1 MIPRYF
7 AGLPRQAAVAL
18 ALGLGVALVLPAV
31 VSSYVLSVLVV
42 MLFSAYFGQAW
53 NIMMGFAGQLSL
65 GHALYVGLGAYVS
78 GALFTHYGLPPWVGM
93 PAGMAVSALAGG
105 IIAALGFRF
114 GVTGVYFALLTIAFA
129 EFTRI
134 AFDHFDWVGGSSG
147 LFLPVERLGH
157 DDVLHLRGSPAMFYY
172 VLLALTAA
180 ALALSHLLLLRRIG
194 FYWLAIREDQA
205 AAEALGIDVFRYKIA
220 AVALSAAMT
229 AAGGTVLAFYDNNLY
244 PDTAFGIGRSI
255 DIITAPIIGGLG
267 TLIGPLM
274 GAVVLT
280 SLSEIMTDLSSALG
294 INGLKQF
301 IYGTALFLIV
311 AMRASGLWPWLKS
324 ALRLDTAGR

>member
-1 MIPRYF
+1 MIREYL
-7 AGLPRQAAVAL
+7 ADRRAAIAMVVAL
-18 ALGLGVALVLPAV
+18 AAAMFLPAV
-31 VSSYVLSVLVV
+31 VSDYVLSVLVV
-42 MLFSAYFGQAW
+42 VLFSAYFGQAW

-78 GALFTHYGLPPWVGM
+78 GALFVHYGLAPWIGM
-93 PAGMAVSALAGG
+93 LAGMVASAIAGS

-114 GVTGVYFALLTIAFA
+114 GISGVYFALLTIAFA

-172 VLLALTAA
+172 VLLALTVA
-180 ALALSHLLLLRRIG
+180 ALVLSHILLRRRIG

-229 AAGGTVLAFYDNNLY
+229 AAGGTLLAFYDNNLY
-244 PDTAFGIGRSI
+244 PDTAFGVGRSI
-255 DIITAPIIGGLG
+255 NIITAPIIGGLG
-267 TLIGPLM
+267 TLIGPIV

-280 SLSEIMTDLSSALG
+280 VLSEIMTDLSSTLG

-301 IYGTALFLIV
+301 IYGAALLLII
-311 AMRASGLWPWLKS
+311 ALRPAGLWPWLK
-324 ALRLDTAGR
+324 AGLKLDTAGK